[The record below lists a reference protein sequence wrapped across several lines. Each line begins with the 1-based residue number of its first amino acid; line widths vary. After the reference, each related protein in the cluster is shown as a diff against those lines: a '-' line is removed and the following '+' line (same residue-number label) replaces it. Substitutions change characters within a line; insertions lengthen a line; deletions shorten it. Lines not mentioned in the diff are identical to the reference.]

1 VENLTTKKNHM
12 KSMTFGFSMLLA
24 SGLSVLFCT
33 DLKAQSGENNRQQ
46 TSASSK
52 PMNDA
57 QFIAKS
63 IRDNRMEIEMAQ
75 MALDKSQNENVKMIA
90 EMLVKDHSKMLR
102 DLTALDKSG
111 ANEGNYDA
119 RTGSDTSASLGA
131 DTSTGVTD
139 ADTATAGS
147 DNSAVGADG
156 RSPAGD
162 TGTASNQ
169 LDIAGTKTTKDL
181 DSASNDSAGVN
192 ANANASNDT
201 RNMLANASGNEF
213 DQVWIDQML
222 TKHKIKLGELQSAKN
237 SVQDARL
244 KQIINTAIPS
254 VRSHRD
260 MLSELKND
268 PNKPLK
274 MNMKS
279 GKKKTE
285 S

>member
-1 VENLTTKKNHM
+1 M

>member
-1 VENLTTKKNHM
+1 M

-24 SGLSVLFCT
+24 SGLSVFVCT

-75 MALDKSQNENVKMIA
+75 MALDKSQNENVKMLA

-102 DLTALDKSG
+102 DLTALDKAG
-111 ANEGNYDA
+111 ADEGNFDA
-119 RTGSDTSASLGA
+119 RTGSDSSALLGA
-131 DTSTGVTD
+131 DTSTGTTGD
-139 ADTATAGS
+139 DTATAGS

-192 ANANASNDT
+192 ANAGNDT
-201 RNMLANASGNEF
+201 HHMLANASGSEF
-213 DQVWIDQML
+213 DQLWIDQML

-237 SVQDARL
+237 AVQDAKL

-260 MLSELKND
+260 MLSELKNN
-268 PNKPLK
+268 PTKPLK